1 MRSVDRVTVRDA
13 TSEDLGFVKLMLYE
27 AANRPGDAW
36 PGFEESMNDPKN
48 RRFWGEFPRPGDVGV
63 IAQSRAHPI
72 GAAWIRTFV
81 GAERGRWDDAEV
93 PVLAIGVVEGWRGRG
108 VGGVLIDALLERARS
123 LGVRAIDLTAGSF
136 NEAGVRLYHSFGFV
150 DIATHGDVIR
160 MRATLV

>member
-1 MRSVDRVTVRDA
+1 M
-13 TSEDLGFVKLMLYE
+13 
-27 AANRPGDAW
+27 
-36 PGFEESMNDPKN
+36 
-48 RRFWGEFPRPGDVGV
+48 GEP
-63 IAQSRAHPI
+63 
-72 GAAWIRTFV
+72 
-81 GAERGRWDDAEV
+81 EV

-150 DIATHGDVIR
+150 DTATHGDVIR